1 VPTPSFSSPGDVT
14 FQQRRFPVSVPN
26 SFQSHHDAAPEPT
39 LFAVD
44 DEADDR
50 QFFARLLAAPGLE
63 YPCQFFASGEEM
75 IDALLLVMRG
85 APPPLACFID
95 VKMSGM
101 NGFDVLRWIR
111 CQRSLDDVP
120 LVMLSSSDDPQKLG
134 EARCFGAQCYMAKF
148 PTPLQLRTV
157 IIEAQRYSAA
167 RTREVAFNLPCN
179 LLFNATDSGRPSAP
193 GLSSPVTA

>member
-1 VPTPSFSSPGDVT
+1 MLRSSNAGSSPA
-14 FQQRRFPVSVPN
+14 VPN
-26 SFQSHHDAAPEPT
+26 SLQPFRDVAPEAT
-39 LFAVD
+39 IYAVD
-44 DEADDR
+44 DESDDR

-63 YPCQFFASGEEM
+63 YPCRFFSSGEEL

-85 APPPLACFID
+85 APPPMACFID

-120 LVMLSSSDDPQKLG
+120 VVMLSSSDDPQKLN
-134 EARCFGAQCYMAKF
+134 EARGHGAQCYIAKF
-148 PTPLQLRTV
+148 PTPLQLRAV

-167 RTREVAFNLPCN
+167 RSREVAFNLPCN
-179 LLFNATDSGRPSAP
+179 LLFQSADAGRPSAP
-193 GLSSPVTA
+193 GFSSTAFA